1 MKKNIF
7 FRKIF
12 SNFLQNIFF
21 FVIFE
26 ETKVDFVNAL
36 KFLNVHAL
44 CNMGAILRRIEVAR
58 LS

>member
-1 MKKNIF
+1 MNKKIFLEKYFQIFYKIF
-7 FRKIF
+7 FIVSFK
-12 SNFLQNIFF
+12 
-21 FVIFE
+21 